1 MAKARGR
8 LSAIDLLPEE
18 CSDAISWASQELA
31 DRDRSQLDIYAEWKT
46 KLIAL
51 QGEIGLDF
59 DIPSFSAF
67 NRFAIRLSQ
76 MTRRLEQTR
85 EIAATISE
93 RMDAA
98 GSDDLTLIA
107 AEAIKTLIFELL
119 QSAGDAGI
127 SPKGAMELAN
137 ALRAASAAQ
146 VASSNRRLKLEA
158 EEKVRRIEA
167 DMKAKAEQALD
178 VLSNEPGISKEAIA
192 RARRDFLGVRP
203 KAKSVP
209 EVSPDADKKDG
220 EQ

>member
-1 MAKARGR
+1 
-8 LSAIDLLPEE
+8 
-18 CSDAISWASQELA
+18 
-31 DRDRSQLDIYAEWKT
+31 
-46 KLIAL
+46 
-51 QGEIGLDF
+51 
-59 DIPSFSAF
+59 
-67 NRFAIRLSQ
+67 
-76 MTRRLEQTR
+76 
-85 EIAATISE
+85 
-93 RMDAA
+93 
-98 GSDDLTLIA
+98 
-107 AEAIKTLIFELL
+107 
-119 QSAGDAGI
+119 
-127 SPKGAMELAN
+127 MELAN

-209 EVSPDADKKDG
+209 EVSPDTEKKDG

>member
-1 MAKARGR
+1 MAAKGRGR
-8 LSAIDLLPEE
+8 LTAIDLLPEE
-18 CSDAISWASQELA
+18 CEPVIAWAAQELA
-31 DRDRSQLDIYAEWKT
+31 DRSRTQLEIYGEFKE

-51 QGEIGLDF
+51 QGELGLGF

-67 NRFAIRLSQ
+67 NRHAIRLSQ

-119 QSAGDAGI
+119 QAGGDAGI
-127 SPKGAMELAN
+127 NPKGAMELAN

-146 VASSNRRLKLEA
+146 ASSSSRRLKLEA
-158 EEKVRRIEA
+158 EEKTRRIEA
-167 DMKAKAEQALD
+167 DMKDKAERALD

-192 RARRDFLGVRP
+192 RARREFLGVRP
-203 KAKSVP
+203 K
-209 EVSPDADKKDG
+209 KKDEG
-220 EQ
+220 SNG

>member
-1 MAKARGR
+1 MAAKGRGR
-8 LSAIDLLPEE
+8 LTAIDLLPEE
-18 CSDAISWASQELA
+18 CEPVIAWAAQELA
-31 DRDRSQLDIYAEWKT
+31 DRSRTQLEIYGEFKE

-51 QGEIGLDF
+51 QGELGLGF

-67 NRFAIRLSQ
+67 NRHAIRLSQ

-119 QSAGDAGI
+119 QAGGDAGI

-146 VASSNRRLKLEA
+146 ASSSSRRLKLEA
-158 EEKVRRIEA
+158 EEKARRIEV
-167 DMKAKAEQALD
+167 DMKDKAERALD

-192 RARRDFLGVRP
+192 RARHEFLGVRP
-203 KAKSVP
+203 K
-209 EVSPDADKKDG
+209 KKDEG
-220 EQ
+220 SNG